1 MQITSAA
8 SVTTMATR
16 REKGTFGP
24 TRRIQVVPH
33 SSEEDEEKGL
43 HYISLAGFFLSLFF
57 LYASPPWYIYTPVST
72 CRVDCTVRT

>member
-57 LYASPPWYIYTPVST
+57 FICVAALVYIHAGKYV
-72 CRVDCTVRT
+72 